1 MKLITLLVAIVG
13 LRLASHAAVPPITR
27 VAEVR
32 ALSVEDAARNLP
44 VKLKGVITFYAPEWS
59 VAFLQDDTGGIFI
72 RLHVRELPLPLPQS
86 GDRIEVD
93 GFTMP
98 GRFAPIVEGAKG
110 RSVALRITGK
120 GPLPV
125 PRNVTGAQL
134 AEPARDCDWVQ
145 VRALI
150 RALDLTP
157 QRPTLELDVDGRRF
171 HAQVRAGTPLDRL
184 SHALLGTPVLVRG
197 VAATV
202 FNNERQMTGRVL
214 YLPSLDCIEAESG
227 LVSEDLFAL
236 PLRPMNSLLRAEPGS
251 IQERV
256 RVRGVVTAP
265 VPGLGMYLRGEGG
278 GLWVQTARP
287 DPAELGD
294 LVEAVGWPEV
304 APFKPELRAA
314 IFRNVGHLA
323 VPAPNPVMAKEAIDG
338 RHHADLV
345 TVEGWLVGQQES
357 AEGVRLLLRTDDSIF
372 EARVGSGAQ
381 SVAARALPGGG
392 RLRVT
397 GICLVTPTLQFNT
410 SQTGTTFVVQTR
422 SAADLELLARPPWW
436 TPRRFLWV
444 VGGTLALAAL
454 LFAWALV
461 LRRQVAAQ
469 TAVIRHQ
476 LKRESVLEERQRIAR
491 ELHDTLEQELAG
503 VAMQLDNTARRLDT
517 APGAARTALE
527 SAQRML
533 RYSRAE
539 SRSSIRDLR
548 SLTLESRG
556 LPAAMDELL
565 RMLAEAAGV
574 PFQIEVHGT
583 PCRMPAT
590 FETQLLRLA
599 HEAVANAAKHA
610 KATRISVRLDYDADM
625 IRLTVRDDG
634 QGFCPNANGAAVDH
648 FGLLGMQ
655 ERADQIG
662 GELVI
667 ESSPGAGTCIRV
679 SAPLSP
685 VEQPA

>member
-1 MKLITLLVAIVG
+1 MKLITPLLALVG
-13 LRLASHAAVPPITR
+13 LWLQAQAAAPVITR
-27 VAEVR
+27 VADVR
-32 ALSVEDAARNLP
+32 ALSVEEAAQNRP
-44 VKLKGVITFYAPEWS
+44 VKLKGVVTFYAPEWN
-59 VAFLQDDTGGIFI
+59 VAFLQDESGGVFF
-72 RLHVRELPLPLPQS
+72 RLQVPELTPPLPQS
-86 GDRIEVD
+86 GDRIELE
-93 GFTMP
+93 GFTKP
-98 GRFAPIVEGAKG
+98 GRFAPIVEGVDG
-110 RSVALRITGK
+110 RSVAFRITGH
-120 GPLPV
+120 GPLPA

-134 AEPARDCDWVQ
+134 AEPERDCEWVQ

-157 QRPTLELDVDGRRF
+157 QRPTLELDVEGRRF

-184 SHALLGTPVLVRG
+184 PHDLLGTPVWVRG

-202 FNNERQMTGRVL
+202 FNNERQMTGRIL

-227 LVSEDLFAL
+227 PVSEDLFAL
-236 PLRPMNSLLRAEPGS
+236 PLQPMNSLLRAEPGT
-251 IQERV
+251 IQDRV

-265 VPGLGMYLRGEGG
+265 VPGLGLYLRGEGG

-294 LVEAVGWPEV
+294 VIEAVGWPEV

-323 VPAPNPVMAKEAIDG
+323 APAPLPVTAKEAIEG
-338 RHHADLV
+338 RHHADLI
-345 TVEGWLVGQQES
+345 TIEGWLVGRQES
-357 AEGVRLLLRTDDSIF
+357 AEGTRILLRTEDSIF
-372 EARVGSGAQ
+372 EAHASVGAPS
-381 SVAARALPGGG
+381 AALRSLPIGC
-392 RLRVT
+392 RLRVV
-397 GICLVTPTLQFNT
+397 GICLVMPSLRFNT
-410 SQTGTTFVVQTR
+410 SQTGTTFVVRIR
-422 SAADLELLARPPWW
+422 SAADVEVLARPPWW
-436 TPRRFLWV
+436 TPRRFLWIA
-444 VGGTLALAAL
+444 GGTLALAAF
-454 LFAWALV
+454 LFAWALL

-517 APGAARTALE
+517 TPGAARTSLE

-533 RYSRAE
+533 RHSRAE

-556 LPAAMDELL
+556 LPAALDELL

-574 PFQIEVHGT
+574 AFQVEVHGT

-610 KATRISVRLDYDADM
+610 KATHILVRLDYDSDT
-625 IRLTVRDDG
+625 IRLSVRDDG
-634 QGFCPNANGAAVDH
+634 QGFCPNANGAAADH